1 MENTR
6 PVTLKAV
13 ARAAGVSVSAASYAL
28 RSAPNIPADTVAKV
42 RAAAD
47 SLGYRPNARVA
58 ELMSHIRG
66 SRRLPTA
73 ERLALVWPE
82 GARAQDMK
90 DAFRRK
96 ILNGARTRAAALGYR
111 LDEFWLEEVDGNAP
125 RLAAIL
131 RARGIAGV
139 VFAPVSHAARFTLDW
154 PWEQFAMAV
163 VGTAE
168 WNAPLSRAAHHH
180 YEAMRLAL
188 SGLARNGARR
198 PAALVDPET
207 NERAHRGW
215 QGAWLAYA
223 PGDAAASLLMMDATS
238 PASSRVRAWL
248 RTTKPDALVIDGDT
262 ALHRARAAGW
272 RDTPLNTA
280 HLSWWQDH
288 AHCGVDQGYDL
299 IAAHAVDLVVAQLH
313 RNERGLPDEP
323 RTLLFA
329 GRWMEPRTAAPE
341 LKSSG
346 TFRLPS

>member
-1 MENTR
+1 MSNER
-6 PVTLKAV
+6 PVTLRAV

-28 RSAPNIPADTVAKV
+28 RGAPNIPADTVAKV

-66 SRRLPTA
+66 SRRLPAA

-82 GARAQDMK
+82 SSKARDHNN
-90 DAFRRK
+90 DFTRK
-96 ILNGARTRAAALGYR
+96 ILNGARTRAATLGYR
-111 LDEFWLEEVDGNAP
+111 LDEFWLEAVDNHAP
-125 RLAAIL
+125 RLAGIL

-139 VFAPVSHAARFTLDW
+139 VFAPVSHAARVSLDW
-154 PWEQFAMAV
+154 PWAQFAMAV

-188 SGLARNGARR
+188 SGLARTGARR
-198 PAALVDPET
+198 PAALVDHET

-223 PGDAAASLLMMDATS
+223 PPEANTRLLLTDATS
-238 PASSRVRAWL
+238 PAPARMRSWL
-248 RTTKPDALVIDGDT
+248 RDIKPDALVVDSDT
-262 ALHRARAAGW
+262 ALKRARAAGW

-280 HLSWWQDH
+280 TLSWRQGH
-288 AHCGVDQGYDL
+288 AHGGVDQGYDL

-313 RNERGLPDEP
+313 RNERGLPGEP

-329 GRWMEPRTAAPE
+329 GRWIMPAEFTPAA
-341 LKSSG
+341 SAQ
-346 TFRLPS
+346 TPS